1 VETAATTWRPANRS
15 GHRGARTRGQQGR
28 GNEPEEEGGEAWAC
42 AEAGG
47 GVRGAASAASG
58 SGRSR
63 AEGKR
68 WCQRKTKQGGVKGTY
83 CNSQKVQGPLCKL
96 KFLTATKGQMRKC
109 ST

>member
-15 GHRGARTRGQQGR
+15 GHRGAHARGQQGR
-28 GNEPEEEGGEAWAC
+28 GNGPGEEGGDAWAC

-47 GVRGAASAASG
+47 GARGAASAASG

-68 WCQRKTKQGGVKGTY
+68 WCQRKMKQGGVRGT
-83 CNSQKVQGPLCKL
+83 CLQFPKILGT
-96 KFLTATKGQMRKC
+96 FL
-109 ST
+109 